1 MTFPTRLAMMT
12 VVAAHLA
19 LGGPAISA
27 VTLEARTVAAFD
39 RYVAET
45 ERESARS
52 LTDDAGFL
60 WVDAAGRERDRAAL
74 RAGQLVLSRLET
86 KSSGRKIDVPDGI
99 IHHWLG
105 LVFVPGATV
114 DRAVKL
120 LQDYDRHAAVYAPNV
135 ARSKLIARDGD
146 TFQVYLRFY
155 TKNVLT
161 VVVNS
166 DHEAR
171 FTRPTATRAYSRIVS
186 TRIAEVENPDGPDE
200 KEKPVGRD
208 GGYLWRLNSSWRF
221 MERDGGTYVQC
232 ESITLTRSIPFA
244 LAFIIKPFITGIPK
258 ETLTFTLERTR
269 DALKAGPTSR
279 AALP

>member
-1 MTFPTRLAMMT
+1 MMFRLRLTMC
-12 VVAAHLA
+12 VVTAHLVA
-19 LGGPAISA
+19 SGPTLGA
-27 VTLEARTVAAFD
+27 VTLEPRTLAAFD

-52 LTDDAGFL
+52 LADEAGFL

-86 KSSGRKIDVPDGI
+86 KSAGRKIDVPDGM

-114 DRAVKL
+114 DRAVAL
-120 LQDYDRHAAVYAPNV
+120 LQDYDRHAAVYTPNV
-135 ARSKLIARDGD
+135 ARSRLIARDGD
-146 TFQVYLRFY
+146 SFKVYLRFY

-166 DHEAR
+166 EHEAR
-171 FTRPTATRAYSRIVS
+171 FTRTAPGRAYSRIVS
-186 TRIAEVENPDGPDE
+186 TRIAEVDDPGGPDE

-221 MERDGGTYVQC
+221 LERDGGTYIQC
-232 ESITLTRSIPFA
+232 ESVTLTRSVPFA

-269 DALKAGPTSR
+269 DALKAGTTSR
-279 AALP
+279 VASS